1 MPSKVSLRVSST
13 HIPFQR
19 LSKVSTAM
27 ISRNAPHNKARG
39 LTQVSDLVSQSGS
52 FGHWAGMK
60 PRVGILHSRP
70 FNILRKA
77 EGRSDTTSWIWEGSS
92 RLLAHGGLT
101 VSSTAEPQ
109 IGSRA
114 VWRVLAPS
122 STAVPVAVGLAR
134 DREKGE
140 CSQTHERVST
150 VRFMLYPSRSSREGM
165 TTGNSTP
172 PATHTKHPVSTYVL
186 ERAAHSEFTT

>member
-114 VWRVLAPS
+114 VRRVLAPS
-122 STAVPVAVGLAR
+122 STAVPVAVGLMAHV
-134 DREKGE
+134 G
-140 CSQTHERVST
+140 ST
-150 VRFMLYPSRSSREGM
+150 FL
-165 TTGNSTP
+165 
-172 PATHTKHPVSTYVL
+172 HPVFSRRGSFWVK
-186 ERAAHSEFTT
+186 RFFNRMVNGPPV